1 MPAKHFD
8 MHADMNTHL
17 PQSTDAGTFDGQ
29 HGISFAISS
38 VVAGADISD
47 IACIDMSEENIFAM
61 AGRETGAKARPAIK
75 RIASSWRMAQLSFT
89 GLNSHTLAVIETRRS
104 YKIGVPCGR
113 H

>member
-1 MPAKHFD
+1 MPVKHLD
-8 MHADMNTHL
+8 MHADMNMHL

-38 VVAGADISD
+38 IVAGADISD
-47 IACIDMSEENIFAM
+47 IACVDMSEEDISAM

-75 RIASSWRMAQLSFT
+75 RIASSRRMAKLSFT

-104 YKIGVPCGR
+104 YKTGVPFG
-113 H
+113 